1 MHLPCTYHAPTMHLP
16 CTYMHMHMPCTYHA
30 HTMHIPCTCHAYTMH
45 VQAKHEAYQK
55 EQAAKPAGGSGPGP
69 SKGGGRKRDASEP
82 TLNPVEKKRT
92 KFETCARYTCTPHP
106 LH

>member
-1 MHLPCTYHAPTMHLP
+1 
-16 CTYMHMHMPCTYHA
+16 MHMHMHA
-30 HTMHIPCTCHAYTMH
+30 HAYTMHIPCIYPAHTLHM
-45 VQAKHEAYQK
+45 QAKHEAYQK

-92 KFETCARYTCTPHP
+92 KFETCARYTCTLTLHDYTNPNPNPTPHP

>member
-1 MHLPCTYHAPTMHLP
+1 
-16 CTYMHMHMPCTYHA
+16 MHM
-30 HTMHIPCTCHAYTMH
+30 
-45 VQAKHEAYQK
+45 QAKHEAYQK